1 MTGPIHILP
10 ERMFNYFY
18 YEGKINV
25 LNEIQLWAILNGT
38 IVTLEIAIVSIIVG
52 AIFGVIVALGR
63 ISKNKVAN
71 ALSWFYIWF
80 FRGTPLLL
88 QLFIIYYAIPIIYLD
103 VTGMTFQIDP
113 MLCAYVAFSLNAT
126 AYLAEIIRA
135 AIESIDSGQMEA
147 AKALG
152 MSYRQ
157 AMTRIIIPQTFKRL
171 VAPMGN
177 ELILLLKDTSLVS
190 TIALFD
196 LLRTVKTMASASGS
210 WVYYIYAAA
219 IYLFLTT
226 IIQVVFDK
234 MEKKLGVYER

>member
-1 MTGPIHILP
+1 M
-10 ERMFNYFY
+10 
-18 YEGKINV
+18 

-38 IVTLEIAIVSIIVG
+38 IITLEIAIVAI
-52 AIFGVIVALGR
+52 IFGAVFGVVVALGR

-71 ALSWFYIWF
+71 VLSWFYIWF

-88 QLFIIYYAIPIIYLD
+88 QLFIGYFAIPIIYLET
-103 VTGMTFQIDP
+103 TGSAFNVDP
-113 MLCAYVAFSLNAT
+113 MICAFVVFSLNAT

-135 AIESIDSGQMEA
+135 AIESINSGQMEA

-157 AMTRIIIPQTFKRL
+157 AMTKIVIPQTFKRL

-177 ELILLLKDTSLVS
+177 ELIMLLKDTSLVS

-196 LLRTVKTMASASGS
+196 LLRTTKTMASATGS
-210 WVYYIYAAA
+210 WIYYVYAAA

-226 IIQVVFDK
+226 IIQVVFDR

>member
-1 MTGPIHILP
+1 M
-10 ERMFNYFY
+10 
-18 YEGKINV
+18 
-25 LNEIQLWAILNGT
+25 LNETQLWAILEGT
-38 IVTLEIAIVSIIVG
+38 IVTLEIALVAIVVG
-52 AIFGVIVALGR
+52 AVFGVIVALGR

-88 QLFIIYYAIPIIYLD
+88 QLFIIYYAIPIIYLEA
-103 VTGMTFQIDP
+103 TGTSFQVDA
-113 MLCAYVAFSLNAT
+113 MFCAFIAFSLNST

-210 WVYYIYAAA
+210 WIYYIYAAA

>member
-1 MTGPIHILP
+1 
-10 ERMFNYFY
+10 
-18 YEGKINV
+18 V
-25 LNEIQLWAILNGT
+25 LNEIQLRAILDGT
-38 IVTLEIAIVSIIVG
+38 IITIEIAIVAIIFG
-52 AIFGVIVALGR
+52 TILGVIVALGR

-71 ALSWFYIWF
+71 VTSWFYIWF

-88 QLFIIYYAIPIIYLD
+88 QLFMAYYAIPIIYLD
-103 VTGMTFQIDP
+103 VTGQTFHINA
-113 MLCAYVAFSLNAT
+113 LACAFVAFSLNAA

-135 AIESIDSGQMEA
+135 GIQSIDGGQMEA

-157 AMTRIIIPQTFKRL
+157 AMIRIIIPQTFKRL
-171 VAPMGN
+171 VAPLGN
-177 ELILLLKDTSLVS
+177 ELIMLLKDTSLVS

-196 LLRTVKTMASASGS
+196 LLRTVKTMASATGS
-210 WVYYIYAAA
+210 WIYYIYAAV

-234 MEKKLGVYER
+234 TEKKLAVYER

>member
-1 MTGPIHILP
+1 M
-10 ERMFNYFY
+10 
-18 YEGKINV
+18 
-25 LNEIQLWAILNGT
+25 LNETQLWAIFNGT
-38 IVTLEIAIVSIIVG
+38 IITLEIAIVAI
-52 AIFGVIVALGR
+52 IFGAVFGVVVALGR

-71 ALSWFYIWF
+71 AVSWFYIWF

-88 QLFIIYYAIPIIYLD
+88 QLFIGYFAIPIVYLEA
-103 VTGMTFQIDP
+103 TGSAFNVDP
-113 MLCAYVAFSLNAT
+113 MICAFVVFSLNAT

-135 AIESIDSGQMEA
+135 AIESINSGQMEA

-157 AMTRIIIPQTFKRL
+157 AMTKIIIPQTFKRL

-177 ELILLLKDTSLVS
+177 ELIMLLKDTSLVS

-196 LLRTVKTMASASGS
+196 LLRTTKTMASATGS
-210 WVYYIYAAA
+210 WIYYVYAAA

-226 IIQVVFDK
+226 IIQVVFDR

>member
-1 MTGPIHILP
+1 MLT
-10 ERMFNYFY
+10 
-18 YEGKINV
+18 
-25 LNEIQLWAILNGT
+25 EIQLWAILNGT
-38 IVTLEIAIVSIIVG
+38 IVTIEIALVAIVFG

-63 ISKNKVAN
+63 LSKNKVAN
-71 ALSWFYIWF
+71 GLSWFYIWF

-103 VTGMTFQIDP
+103 ATGITFEVNP
-113 MLCAYVAFSLNAT
+113 MIAAFVAFSLNAT

-135 AIESIDSGQMEA
+135 AIESIDGGQMEA

-157 AMTRIIIPQTFKRL
+157 AMTKIIIPQTYKRL
-171 VAPMGN
+171 VAPLGN
-177 ELILLLKDTSLVS
+177 ELIMLLKDTSLVS

-196 LLRTVKTMASASGS
+196 LLRTTKTMASATGS
-210 WVYYIYAAA
+210 WIYYIYAA

-226 IIQVVFDK
+226 IIQVVFDM
-234 MEKKLGVYER
+234 MEKKLGIYER